1 MGKPKKPIKTKK
13 QNLKKLALAVGAVAI
28 IAGSISV
35 AKRVVNPGELVTEVI
50 DGDSF
55 KIKNKQTIRLSSLDA
70 PALEYCMGK
79 EAKEA
84 LAQKILNK
92 KVILRD
98 VKTDIYRRIMAL
110 VYVDGILVN
119 EYLIK
124 NGFAVT
130 TREAAD
136 ETENIK
142 AANDFARA
150 NSLGVYS
157 PKCYQKDPPDP
168 KCPIKGNID
177 DRTKEKT
184 YLVPECRHYSK
195 VIVEKNMGETW
206 FCSEK
211 EAKAA
216 GFSLLGDCFRQ

>member
-1 MGKPKKPIKTKK
+1 MTRTKK
-13 QNLKKLALAVGAVAI
+13 LVLVAGAIAV
-28 IAGSISV
+28 IAGGIPV
-35 AKRVVNPGELVTEVI
+35 AKRIVNPGELVTEVI

-79 EAKEA
+79 EAKNA
-84 LAQKILNK
+84 LEQKILNK

-98 VKTDIYRRIMAL
+98 VKTDIFRRIMAL
-110 VYVDGILVN
+110 VYIDGILVN

-124 NGFAVT
+124 NGLAVT
-130 TREAAD
+130 TREGMD
-136 ETENIK
+136 ETKNIK

-157 PKCYQKDPPDP
+157 PECYQKDPPDP
-168 KCPIKGNID
+168 KCQIKGNID
-177 DRTKEKT
+177 DRTKKKE
-184 YLVPECRHYSK
+184 YLIPVCRHYSK
-195 VIVEKNMGETW
+195 AIIEKNMGETW

-211 EAKAA
+211 EAKTA
-216 GFSLLGDCFRQ
+216 GFSLSSDCIRE

>member
-1 MGKPKKPIKTKK
+1 MAKGKRKVKTKK
-13 QNLKKLALAVGAVAI
+13 HNLKKLVLAVGAMAI
-28 IAGSISV
+28 IAGSVPV
-35 AKRVVNPGELVTEVI
+35 AKRVVFPGELVTQVL

-70 PALEYCMGK
+70 PALDYCMGK

-84 LAQKILNK
+84 LEKKILNK

-110 VYVDGILVN
+110 VYVDGTLVN

-124 NGFAVT
+124 NGLAVT
-130 TREAAD
+130 SREAAD
-136 ETENIK
+136 EKENIK
-142 AANDFARA
+142 AANDYARA

-157 PKCYQKDPPDP
+157 KKCYQKDPPDP

-177 DRTKEKT
+177 DRTKKKE

-195 VIVEKNMGETW
+195 AIIEKNMGEEW
-206 FCSEK
+206 FCTEK
-211 EAKAA
+211 EAQKA
-216 GFSLLGDCFRQ
+216 GYTESSDCFRE

>member
-1 MGKPKKPIKTKK
+1 VTKSKKQAKTKK
-13 QNLKKLALAVGAVAI
+13 HNLKKLALAVGVVAI
-28 IAGSISV
+28 IAGSVPVI
-35 AKRVVNPGELVTEVI
+35 KRVVNPGELVTEII

-70 PALEYCMGK
+70 PALQYCMGK
-79 EAKEA
+79 EAKVA
-84 LAQKILNK
+84 LEKKILNK

-98 VKTDIYRRIMAL
+98 VKTDVFRRIMAL

-124 NGFAVT
+124 NGLAVT
-130 TREAAD
+130 TREGAD

-142 AANDFARA
+142 SANDFARE
-150 NSLGVYS
+150 NLLGIYS

-177 DRTKEKT
+177 DRTKKKE
-184 YLVPECRHYSK
+184 YLVPSCRHYSK
-195 VIVEKNMGETW
+195 AIIEKNMGETW

-211 EAKAA
+211 EAKSA
-216 GFSLLGDCFRQ
+216 GFSPSSDCFRE

>member
-1 MGKPKKPIKTKK
+1 MIFPTKK
-13 QNLKKLALAVGAVAI
+13 VVSKKKLVAVIGAVALL
-28 IAGSISV
+28 AGSV
-35 AKRVVNPGELVTEVI
+35 AVARKIVHPGELVTEVI

-55 KIKNKQTIRLSSLDA
+55 KIANKQTIRISSLDA

-79 EAKEA
+79 EAKIA
-84 LAQKILNK
+84 LEKIILNK

-98 VKTDIYRRIMAL
+98 VKTDQFRRIMAL

-130 TREAAD
+130 TREGAD
-136 ETENIK
+136 ETKNIK

-157 PKCYQKDPPDP
+157 SKCYQINPPDP

-177 DRTKEKT
+177 DRTKKKE
-184 YLVPECRHYSK
+184 YLIPACRHYSK
-195 VIVEKNMGETW
+195 AIIEKNMGETW

-216 GFSLLGDCFRQ
+216 GFSPSSDCFRE